1 MKLTEIQKVILEE
14 LINGGT
20 NQQIAEKTGYCERS
34 IKRKIKHLFNTFD
47 VKNRSSLVRE
57 AIISKANGI
66 I

>member
-14 LINGGT
+14 LVNGST